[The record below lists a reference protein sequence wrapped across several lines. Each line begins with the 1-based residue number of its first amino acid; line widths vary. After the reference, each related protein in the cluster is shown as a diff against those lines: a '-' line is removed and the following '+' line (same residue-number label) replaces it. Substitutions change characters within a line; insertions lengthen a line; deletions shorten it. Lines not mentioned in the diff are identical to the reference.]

1 MQAQK
6 GSTMLNTVF
15 SPIRIGTVEIPN
27 RLVVPAMVMN
37 YCNEDGT
44 ATERYIACHEAK
56 ARGGWGLIITE
67 DYAVVPE
74 GKGFPNIPGL
84 WDNSQIEGHAELT
97 RRIHD
102 AGGIIFAQIYH
113 AGRQTGARV
122 IGSQPV
128 APSPIPCPSIRE
140 MPRELTVAE
149 IRKLAERFG
158 DCARRARQAGFDG
171 IEVHGGH
178 GYLIAQ
184 FMSPYSNKRTDEYGG
199 SLMNRLRFPL
209 EVLADIRSKAG
220 SDFPVMFRISGDELV
235 PGGRTIEETGAI
247 AMVLEE
253 AGIDAIHVSAG
264 TYGSGYAITPPAAVG
279 HGWITGY
286 AQAVRKAV
294 DIPVVTVGRITDPLM
309 AETIIDSGKADL
321 VAMGRASLADPDLP
335 NKAAAGRFEEI
346 NHCIGCMQGCT
357 GMISRYQPATCL
369 VNPALGREEELEIRP
384 AVTKKRVFV
393 AGAGPAGM
401 EAAMVAAKRG
411 HEVHLFEK
419 EDRLGGQYYLAA
431 IPPAKGEIASFIAW
445 LRKQLDDN
453 SVSVHRET
461 ELTEEIVG
469 REKPDA
475 VVIATGSTP
484 VPLNVPGIEGHAVTA
499 HDVLEG
505 RADVGR
511 RAAVIGG
518 GMIGAETAHHLAH
531 HGRKVTI
538 VEILPDVAQDEQD
551 YVRRFLLNGLAEK
564 GVTIYVH
571 ATVTA
576 VKDGTLVIERD
587 GKRETIGPFDTVV
600 TAVGLKPSNE
610 LQSRL
615 EGKVGRVVTVGDA
628 AGVRKA
634 LEAVAEG
641 YRAGL
646 AI

>member
-1 MQAQK
+1 
-6 GSTMLNTVF
+6 MLDNIF

-37 YCNEDGT
+37 YCNIDGT
-44 ATERYIACHEAK
+44 ATERYIAYHEAR

-67 DYAVVPE
+67 DYAVDPK

-84 WDNSQIEGHAELT
+84 WNDSQIEGHAELT

-102 AGGIIFAQIYH
+102 IGGIIFAQIYH

-140 MPRELTVAE
+140 MPHELTAVE
-149 IRKLAERFG
+149 IKEIVEKFG
-158 DCARRARQAGFDG
+158 DCALRAKRAGFDG

-184 FMSPYSNKRTDEYGG
+184 FMSSYSNKRIDEYGG
-199 SLMNRLRFPL
+199 ALMNRLRFPL
-209 EVLADIRSKAG
+209 EILANIRLKVG

-235 PGGRTIEETGAI
+235 PGGRTIEETKAI

-253 AGIDAIHVSAG
+253 DGIDAIHVSAG
-264 TYGSGYAITPPAAVG
+264 TYGSAYAIAPPAAVG

-286 AQAVRKAV
+286 AQEVRKVV
-294 DIPVVTVGRITDPLM
+294 DIPVVTVGRITDPLL
-309 AETIIDSGKADL
+309 AEAIIASGKADL

-335 NKAAAGRFEEI
+335 NKAAVGRCEEI
-346 NHCIGCMQGCT
+346 NFCIGCMQGCM
-357 GMISRYQPATCL
+357 GMISLYQPATCL
-369 VNPALGREEELEIRP
+369 VNPTLGREDEMRILP
-384 AVTKKRVFV
+384 TKTKKRVFI

-411 HEVHLFEK
+411 HEVRLFEK
-419 EDRLGGQYYLAA
+419 SGRLGGQYYLAA
-431 IPPAKGEIASFIAW
+431 VPPAKGEIASFIVW
-445 LRKQLDDN
+445 LKKQLADN
-453 SVSVHRET
+453 GVSIHLGT
-461 ELTEEIVG
+461 ELTEEIVS
-469 REKPDA
+469 RERPDV

-484 VPLNVPGIEGHAVTA
+484 APLNVPGKGHAVTA

-505 RADVGR
+505 KAAVGR
-511 RAAVIGG
+511 RVAIIGG
-518 GMIGAETAHHLAH
+518 GMIGAETANHLAH
-531 HGRKVTI
+531 HGKRVTI
-538 VEILPDVAQDEQD
+538 VEMLPAVARDEQD
-551 YVRRFLLNGLAEK
+551 HVRLFLLKELAEK

-571 ATVTA
+571 ASVIE
-576 VKDGTLVIERD
+576 VSDDGLVIER
-587 GKRETIGPFDTVV
+587 GGRRETIGPFDTVV
-600 TAVGLKPSNE
+600 TAVGLQPRNE
-610 LQSRL
+610 LQSKL
-615 EGKVGRVVTVGDA
+615 EGKVDRLLTIGDA

-646 AI
+646 EI

>member
-1 MQAQK
+1 
-6 GSTMLNTVF
+6 MLDTVF
-15 SPIRIGTVEIPN
+15 SPIRIGAVEIPN

-37 YCNEDGT
+37 YCNADGT

-67 DYAVVPE
+67 DYAVTPE
-74 GKGFPNIPGL
+74 GRGFPNIPGL
-84 WDNSQIEGHAELT
+84 WDDSQIEGHAELT

-102 AGGIIFAQIYH
+102 AGGTIFAQIYH
-113 AGRQTGARV
+113 AGRQTTRRV
-122 IGSQPV
+122 TGFQPV
-128 APSPIPCPSIRE
+128 APSPIPCPSIGK
-140 MPRELTVAE
+140 MPRELTVSE
-149 IRKLAERFG
+149 IKKIVGQFG

-171 IEVHGGH
+171 IEIHGGH

-199 SLMNRLRFPL
+199 ALMNRLRFPL
-209 EVLADIRSKAG
+209 EILANIRLKAG
-220 SDFPVMFRISGDELV
+220 TDFPVMFRISGDELV
-235 PGGRTIEETGAI
+235 PGGRTIEDTRAI
-247 AMVLEE
+247 AVVLEE
-253 AGIDAIHVSAG
+253 DGVDAIHVSAG
-264 TYGSGYAITPPAAVG
+264 TYGSGYAIAPPAAVS

-286 AQAVRKAV
+286 AQEVRKAV
-294 DIPVVTVGRITDPLM
+294 NIPVVTVGRITDPLL
-309 AETIIDSGKADL
+309 AEAIIDGGKADL

-346 NHCIGCMQGCT
+346 NHCIGCMQGCM
-357 GMISRYQPATCL
+357 GMVSRYQPATCL
-369 VNPALGREEELEIRP
+369 VNPALGREEEMEIRP
-384 AVTKKRVFV
+384 AEAKKKVFI

-453 SVSVHRET
+453 SVSVHLET

-469 REKPDA
+469 REGPDA

-484 VPLNVPGIEGHAVTA
+484 VPLAVPGVEGHAVTA

-505 RADVGR
+505 RADAGR
-511 RAAVIGG
+511 RVAIIGG

-531 HGRKVTI
+531 HGKEVTV
-538 VEILPDVAQDEQD
+538 VEMLPDVAQDEQE
-551 YVRRFLLNGLAEK
+551 YVRLFLLNGLAEQ
-564 GVTIYVH
+564 GVTVYVQ
-571 ATVTA
+571 ATVIA
-576 VKDGTLVIERD
+576 VTDDGIIIERD
-587 GKRETIGPFDTVV
+587 GKSETIGPFDTVV
-600 TAVGLKPSNE
+600 TAVGLKSSNE
-610 LQSRL
+610 LRSRL
-615 EGKVGRVVTVGDA
+615 EGKVDRLLTIGDA

-646 AI
+646 EI

>member
-1 MQAQK
+1 
-6 GSTMLNTVF
+6 MLDTVF
-15 SPIRIGTVEIPN
+15 SPIRIGIIEIPN

-37 YCNEDGT
+37 YCNADGT

-67 DYAVVPE
+67 DYAVDPK
-74 GKGFPNIPGL
+74 GRGFPNIPGL
-84 WDNSQIEGHAELT
+84 WDDSQIAGHAELT

-102 AGGIIFAQIYH
+102 IGGIIFAQIYH
-113 AGRQTGARV
+113 AGRQTGAQV

-128 APSPIPCPSIRE
+128 APSPIPCPSVRE
-140 MPRELTVAE
+140 MPHELTAVE
-149 IRKLAERFG
+149 IKEIVEKFG
-158 DCARRARQAGFDG
+158 DCAQRAKRAGFDG

-184 FMSPYSNKRTDEYGG
+184 FMSPYSNKRTDQYGG
-199 SLMNRLRFPL
+199 GLMNRLRFPL
-209 EVLADIRSKAG
+209 EILANIRLKAG

-235 PGGRTIEETGAI
+235 PGGRTIEDTRAI

-286 AQAVRKAV
+286 AQEVRKVV
-294 DIPVVTVGRITDPLM
+294 DIPVVTVGRITDPLL
-309 AETIIDSGKADL
+309 AEAIIAGGKADL

-335 NKAAAGRFEEI
+335 NKAASGKYEDI
-346 NHCIGCMQGCT
+346 NFCIGCMQGCM
-357 GMISRYQPATCL
+357 GMISLYQPATCL
-369 VNPALGREEELEIRP
+369 VNPTLGREEEMMIRP
-384 AVTKKRVFV
+384 AKAKKRVFI

-419 EDRLGGQYYLAA
+419 GNRAGGQYYLAA
-431 IPPAKGEIASFIAW
+431 IPPAKGEIASFIVW
-445 LRKQLDDN
+445 LKKQLDDN
-453 SVSVHRET
+453 AVSMHLGT
-461 ELTEEIVG
+461 ELTEEMVS
-469 REKPDA
+469 REKPDV

-484 VPLNVPGIEGHAVTA
+484 LSLNVPGLKGHAVTA
-499 HDVLEG
+499 HDVLG
-505 RADVGR
+505 GTVDAGKRV
-511 RAAVIGG
+511 AVIGG
-518 GMIGAETAHHLAH
+518 GMIGAETANHLAH
-531 HGRKVTI
+531 HGKRVTI
-538 VEILPDVAQDEQD
+538 VEMLPAVAQEEQEH
-551 YVRRFLLNGLAEK
+551 VRLFLLKELAEK
-564 GVTIYVH
+564 DVTIYVN

-576 VKDGTLVIERD
+576 AKDGSLVIERG

-600 TAVGLKPSNE
+600 TAVGLKPCNE

-615 EGKVGRVVTVGDA
+615 EGKVARLLTIGDA

-634 LEAVAEG
+634 LDAIAEG
-641 YRAGL
+641 CRTGL
-646 AI
+646 EI